1 MSHMNILEELRKFA
15 PAERLTIMEAALKQ
29 IRADLQQPGP
39 QLRANKKR
47 ALAMAADAL
56 YADYVT
62 DKDLTVF
69 TALDAEDFHAE
80 R

>member
-1 MSHMNILEELRKFA
+1 MSHMNILEELRKFP

-39 QLRANKKR
+39 LLRVNKKR
-47 ALAMAADAL
+47 ALAIAADAL
-56 YADYVT
+56 YADYMT